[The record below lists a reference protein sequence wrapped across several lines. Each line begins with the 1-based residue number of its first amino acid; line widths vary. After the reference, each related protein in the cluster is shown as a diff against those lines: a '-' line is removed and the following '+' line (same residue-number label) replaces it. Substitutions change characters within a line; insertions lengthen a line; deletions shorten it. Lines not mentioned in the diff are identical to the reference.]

1 MFSLV
6 SDSRFESRSDKCQI
20 QICLY
25 LHYLRKKYYI
35 KEIHV
40 STLQHSACSYGI
52 NLSLVVPPRIT
63 PCTTVVFDSKEGL
76 PLSCSADHHFI
87 FLCLGQLML
96 KHLNSFA
103 VFFFYIYL
111 QWLVQF
117 NSAVNKQIF
126 PGCRSC
132 TPLFTDVKVI
142 QQKLQ
147 FNNSRRYKQNVT
159 GLYKLQAKCSE
170 GIGG

>member
-1 MFSLV
+1 
-6 SDSRFESRSDKCQI
+6 
-20 QICLY
+20 
-25 LHYLRKKYYI
+25 
-35 KEIHV
+35 
-40 STLQHSACSYGI
+40 
-52 NLSLVVPPRIT
+52 
-63 PCTTVVFDSKEGL
+63 
-76 PLSCSADHHFI
+76 
-87 FLCLGQLML
+87 ML

-103 VFFFYIYL
+103 VFFFFYIYL

-142 QQKLQ
+142 QQKIQ

>member
-1 MFSLV
+1 MYPHCNTV
-6 SDSRFESRSDKCQI
+6 
-20 QICLY
+20 
-25 LHYLRKKYYI
+25 HV
-35 KEIHV
+35 HMV
-40 STLQHSACSYGI
+40 STCHWLSRPISHPALLLFLTQRKGFHSAAQQTIISFFMF
-52 NLSLVVPPRIT
+52 R
-63 PCTTVVFDSKEGL
+63 TVNAKTFKL
-76 PLSCSADHHFI
+76 FCCFI
-87 FLCLGQLML
+87 
-96 KHLNSFA
+96 
-103 VFFFYIYL
+103 YIYL

-132 TPLFTDVKVI
+132 TPLFTNVKVI
-142 QQKLQ
+142 QQKIQ